1 MTFPSP
7 GLILNKPAAL
17 IVTLWTDYQPEFLS
31 VMIQITCIAQHACE
45 LPDALRLGN
54 GDGVAIFQA

>member
-7 GLILNKPAAL
+7 GLILKKPAAL

-31 VMIQITCIAQHACE
+31 AGHRYVNLVMM
-45 LPDALRLGN
+45 PDAAN
-54 GDGVAIFQA
+54 ADTSPVYGDGAAIIQA